1 MIRTLGAPV
10 SVRVD
15 DLNEGDSALWDGYAD
30 AHPDGTIYHRS
41 PWRQVMAHGFGHHVR
56 LRVARSRSDGIVGI
70 LPIVAFRSRVF
81 GRFLVSMPFL
91 NGGGILA
98 SGPASEAA
106 LREDTARLVNET
118 GSAWCE
124 LRHVAPAGQPIS
136 VNKVELSLKLPTDE
150 ECLWRGLR
158 AKVRNQVRKAQRAGL
173 IATSTRNPH
182 ATGEFYA
189 IFAENM
195 RNLGTP
201 VYSPRFFE
209 AIGTELG
216 ADVMLT
222 LVTRG
227 NVSVAA
233 GLSLIYR
240 DTVELHW
247 AASRRAALPDAPN
260 MLLYWE
266 VLRQAVQLG
275 ASRVSF
281 GRSTPNS
288 GPYHFKTQWG
298 ATERPLAWELFS
310 GANGAKSTDPT
321 RSSLSAASSVW
332 KALPLAVA
340 TRAGPPIARHLP

>member
-1 MIRTLGAPV
+1 MIRPLGAPV
-10 SVRVD
+10 SVQVD
-15 DLNEGDSALWDGYAD
+15 DLKESESTLWDEYAD
-30 AHPDGTIYHRS
+30 AHPDGTIYHRLA
-41 PWRQVMAHGFGHHVR
+41 WRQVMAHGFGHHVR
-56 LRVARSRSDGIVGI
+56 LRVARSRTDGIVGI

-98 SGPASEAA
+98 SDPDSEAA
-106 LREDTARLVNET
+106 LREDTARLVAAT
-118 GSAWCE
+118 GSDWCE
-124 LRHVAPAGQPIS
+124 LRHLAPAGQPIS
-136 VNKVELSLKLPTDE
+136 VNKVELSLTVPADE
-150 ECLWRGLR
+150 ESLWRGLR

-173 IATSTRNPH
+173 VATSTRNPH
-182 ATGEFYA
+182 GTKQFYA

-209 AIGTELG
+209 AVESELG
-216 ADVMLT
+216 ANLMLT
-222 LVTRG
+222 LVSRG
-227 NVSVAA
+227 DEYVAG

-275 ASRVSF
+275 AGRVSF

-298 ATERPLAWELFS
+298 ATPRPLAWELFS
-310 GANGAKSTDPT
+310 GATGAKSVDPT
-321 RSSLSAASSVW
+321 RSSLSAASAVW

-340 TRAGPPIARHLP
+340 TRAGPVIARHLP